1 MSGRRYAVCG
11 NKPHFL
17 HHKITNAMTPTLNFI
32 TWSVSPEIFTLGS
45 FSVRWYGVLLAS
57 GFFFAY
63 LTLSKVFKTENLSQE
78 LLDKLSIW
86 CIVWTFIGL
95 RLAHFVFYEPQ
106 YIIQHPLQVLLP
118 VDENWNFIGYQG
130 LASHG
135 AVIALFLFLSY
146 FAWKQKMN
154 VLWLLD
160 RLCIAIPIA
169 AAMVRLGNLMNHE
182 IVGSITEVSW
192 AFNFIYGGYGV
203 VDTLR
208 HPAQLY
214 ESLVYFSLYFFIIIY
229 YFKLTKGNIPAGSA
243 VGILLTVIFTARF
256 FIEFVKEVQVNS
268 EIGMTLNIGQWLSIP
283 FIIIGLGFLVY
294 SFIKK
299 DNIPHYLE
307 PKAPS
312 K

>member
-1 MSGRRYAVCG
+1 
-11 NKPHFL
+11 
-17 HHKITNAMTPTLNFI
+17 MTLILNFI
-32 TWSVSPEIFTLGS
+32 TWTVSPEIFTLGS

-63 LTLSKVFKTENLSQE
+63 LTLSKVFKTENLSQQ
-78 LLDKLSIW
+78 LLDKLSGW
-86 CIVWTFIGL
+86 CIFWTVIGL
-95 RLAHFVFYEPQ
+95 RLGHFLFYEPQ
-106 YIIQHPLQVLLP
+106 YLIQHPLQVLLP
-118 VDENWNFIGYQG
+118 IDENWNFIGYQG

-135 AVIALFLFLSY
+135 AVIALILFLSY
-146 FAWKQKMN
+146 FAWKHKMN

-160 RLCIAIPIA
+160 RLCVAVPVA

-182 IVGSITEVSW
+182 IVGSITTVPW

-203 VDTLR
+203 ADTLR

-214 ESLVYFSLYFFIIIY
+214 ESLVYFALFGFMLIY
-229 YFKLTKGNIPAGSA
+229 YFKIAKGNIPAGRT

-256 FIEFVKEVQVNS
+256 FIEFVKEVQVSN
-268 EIGMTLNIGQWLSIP
+268 EVGMTLNIGQWLSIP
-283 FIIIGLGFLVY
+283 FIIIGLVFLIY

-299 DNIPHYLE
+299 NKIPHYIE
-307 PKAPS
+307 PKTSS